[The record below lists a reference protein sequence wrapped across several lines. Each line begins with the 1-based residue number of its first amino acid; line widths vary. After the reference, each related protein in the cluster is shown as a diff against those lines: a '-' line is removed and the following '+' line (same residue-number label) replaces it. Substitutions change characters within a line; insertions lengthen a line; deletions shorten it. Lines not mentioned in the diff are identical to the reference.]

1 MLFQKRCSVAIV
13 SETTVI
19 GTVTSRSIGYA
30 RTSGGG
36 DTKQAAGLEVQ
47 VKALQ
52 DAGCAVVFQE
62 IVSTRTAEKD
72 RLQLQAALQAVVPGD
87 EIVVTALSR
96 IGRTQREVINRLHA
110 LQEQGIHIRTL
121 DGLVNTKAMGKF
133 APVLIGLLTG
143 LNEVE
148 REVTRDRV
156 LESIQHRKATGQ
168 SIGGRPKTNQAKER
182 LVLRLREE
190 GCSYRSIREQT
201 GLALSTI
208 RRIISE
214 QEAVSC

>member
-1 MLFQKRCSVAIV
+1 MVSVTTLF
-13 SETTVI
+13 

-47 VKALQ
+47 IKALK
-52 DAGCAVVFQE
+52 DAGCDVVFQE
-62 IVSTRTAEKD
+62 IVSTRTQEKD
-72 RLQLQAALQAVVPGD
+72 RHQLQAALNAVMEGD

-96 IGRTQREVINRLHA
+96 IGRTQREVINRLHD
-110 LQEQGIHIRTL
+110 LQEQGVHIRTL
-121 DGLVNTKAMGKF
+121 DGLVNTRALGKF

-156 LESIQHRKATGQ
+156 LESIQHRRETGGKL
-168 SIGGRPKTNQAKER
+168 GGRPKTNQAKER

-214 QEAVSC
+214 QEVMA